1 MTVDVSKLRALDT
14 ETYRFRAGEQAPK
27 IVCGSSAQLVDGKIV
42 GELLEGRKHTA
53 EVFRSHLDNDMTV
66 AFANA
71 AYDLAV
77 LAQQDST
84 LLPLIFKALR
94 EGRIHDVLIA
104 QSLDAIYGGHLGED
118 PRTGGDL
125 RSPKTG
131 KPTNRYSL
139 EILTDLVLGRKDA
152 KTNDVW
158 RQSYALLDG
167 IPTDRWPE
175 EARQYP
181 RDDAAN
187 TLEVA
192 IAQIYGRPGEHEW
205 QTVPG
210 IPGLVESKTC
220 CKFCNGELTMAW
232 PPGGNSFCEQAPRRP
247 HKNLENLAAQTEAA
261 FALHLGGA
269 WGLRTDGEKVETL
282 AKSVEELHRVAVER
296 FQKKGWIR
304 GEGNKDGAPG
314 TEDTVAIK
322 TAVANAYGVGG
333 TCERC
338 EGSGTVRPV
347 KMIECRGAKIKG
359 RYLGC
364 QGSECL
370 VCNGQQR
377 IPKIGNEI
385 TCKSE
390 FDDDGKVVEAG
401 CDGTGLDLSTAPM
414 LPKTK
419 KGGVSTDRDTLMES
433 GDDDLSD
440 FGENTTDKLR
450 TTVVPFLR
458 KGIHEPLSFQS
469 NVIVATGRCS
479 YEGSPIH
486 QMPRQGGGREC
497 FRARGPW
504 CGYPVEC
511 VIGSTDYEAGELCTL
526 AQYTYWALGES
537 QMREAINATGKPGIL
552 HSDLAA
558 QVLGLPLEEFLK
570 RLKAKDKQCIDARQ
584 ASKPYNFGRP
594 GLMGSPKIVYT
605 NRKSSTGFTLAEEG
619 PSINS
624 KKQRGYHG
632 IRFCILL
639 SGARQCGVEKIMEWK
654 RRPCIPVC
662 KACVNA
668 VEYII
673 GAAYDKRYPEIKE
686 YFNWVFKITDRYE
699 GRVPCLVWDA
709 DAGCSKVVRWRGG
722 ADKAA
727 CCNNGFQAML
737 ADIGKDAFS
746 TMTREGYLGYKDDG
760 SPSSLAGARF
770 PLYAHDEPI
779 SELFR
784 HNAHESGPRIAEIMM
799 ASGRKLAPDV
809 AWRAETAIAEYWNKS
824 MEAVYDTDGNLTLW
838 KAAA

>member
-1 MTVDVSKLRALDT
+1 MTVDISKLRALDT
-14 ETYRFRAGEQAPK
+14 ETYRFRAGEIAPK
-27 IVCGSSAQLVDGKIV
+27 IVCGSVAETVDGQVV
-42 GELLEGRKHTA
+42 GSLIGSKHETVDTFRKYLEDG
-53 EVFRSHLDNDMTV
+53 LTV

-71 AYDLAV
+71 AYDLGV
-77 LAQQDST
+77 LAQQDPT

-125 RSPKTG
+125 RSPTSN
-131 KPTNRYSL
+131 KPTKRYSL
-139 EILTDLVLGRKDA
+139 EICTDLVLGRKDA
-152 KTNDVW
+152 KQNDVW

-167 IPTDRWPE
+167 IPTERWSE
-175 EARQYP
+175 EARTYP
-181 RDDAAN
+181 IDDAAN

-192 IAQIYGRPGEHEW
+192 IAQIYGKPGEHEW
-205 QTVPG
+205 HTVPG
-210 IPGLVESKTC
+210 IPGIVDSKTC

-232 PPGGNSFCEQAPRRP
+232 PSNSACDKAPRRP
-247 HKNLENLAAQTEAA
+247 HMNRENLAAQTEAA

-269 WGLRTDGEKVETL
+269 WGLRTDGEKVEAL
-282 AKSVEELHRVAVER
+282 AEKIEGQHRVAVER
-296 FQKKGWIR
+296 FQKKGWVR
-304 GEGNKDGAPG
+304 ADSS
-314 TEDTVAIK
+314 EDSVAIK
-322 TAVANAYGVGG
+322 TAVANAYGVTG
-333 TCERC
+333 TCARC
-338 EGSGTVRPV
+338 EGSGTVRAV
-347 KMIECRGAKIKG
+347 KMVECRGAKMKG
-359 RYLGC
+359 RYQGC
-364 QGSECL
+364 QGSSCP
-370 VCNGQQR
+370 VCKGELR
-377 IPKIGNEI
+377 VSKVGSEVA
-385 TCKSE
+385 CKSE
-390 FDDDGKVVEAG
+390 LDDKGKVIEAG
-401 CDGTGLDLSTAPM
+401 CDGTGLDLATAPM

-458 KGIHEPLSFQS
+458 KGVREPLSFQS

-504 CGYPVEC
+504 SGYPIEC

-526 AQYTYWALGES
+526 AQYTYWALGHS
-537 QMREAINATGKPGIL
+537 NMREAINATGKPGIL

-558 QVLGLPLEEFLK
+558 QVLGIPLDEFLK
-570 RLKAKDKQCIDARQ
+570 RLKAKDKQCVDARQ

-605 NRKSSTGFTLAEEG
+605 NRKSSTGFTSAEEG
-619 PSINS
+619 PAVNV
-624 KKQRGYHG
+624 KGERGYHG

-639 SGARQCGVEKIMEWK
+639 GGARKCGTEKITEWK

-668 VEYII
+668 VEYTI
-673 GAAYDKRYPEIKE
+673 GASYDKRYPEIKE
-686 YFNWVFKITDRYE
+686 YFNWVFRMLELHE
-699 GRVPCLVWDA
+699 GRVPCLAWDA
-709 DAGCSKVVRWRGG
+709 DLGSYTAVRWRGG
-722 ADKAA
+722 ADKSAA
-727 CCNNGFQAML
+727 ANNGFQAML
-737 ADIGKDAFS
+737 ADIGKDAFC
-746 TMTREGYLGYKDDG
+746 TMTREGYLGVKDDG
-760 SPSSLAGARF
+760 SPSPLAGARF
-770 PLYAHDEPI
+770 PLFAHDEPV

-799 ASGRKLAPDV
+799 ASGRKFAPDV
-809 AWRAETAIAEYWNKS
+809 AWRAETAIAEVWNKS
-824 MEAVYDTDGNLTLW
+824 MEPVYDLDGNLTLW
-838 KAAA
+838 KTAA